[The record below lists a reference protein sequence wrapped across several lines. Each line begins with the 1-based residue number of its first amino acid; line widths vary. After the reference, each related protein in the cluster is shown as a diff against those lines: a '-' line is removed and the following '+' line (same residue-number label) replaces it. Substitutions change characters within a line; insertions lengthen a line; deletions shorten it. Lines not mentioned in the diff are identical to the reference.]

1 MGAQRSE
8 LADIHALLHT
18 LQHQPFGGEQHMGQY
33 RGKEYWILHSMGCL
47 PASPGCAA
55 GQYLQHH

>member
-18 LQHQPFGGEQHMGQY
+18 LQHQPFSGEQHTGPTVMGQG
-33 RGKEYWILHSMGCL
+33 RAGGC
-47 PASPGCAA
+47 CAA
-55 GQYLQHH
+55 